1 MLRGLRCVGT
11 VWVDGGHRVTGNDGM
26 VGEDREERRQMLTEL
41 GTRLAVVKG
50 YTQLLNRHI
59 DRDEIPRAQLAR
71 YCRILDEHIMLLE
84 QSIRRLA
91 GGVDADAVIDES
103 FSLRRIDIED
113 PDAAGAA

>member
-1 MLRGLRCVGT
+1 M
-11 VWVDGGHRVTGNDGM
+11 TGNDGK
-26 VGEDREERRQMLTEL
+26 VGEDREQRRQMLTEL

-84 QSIRRLA
+84 QSIRTLA
-91 GGVDADAVIDES
+91 GGVEADAVIDES

>member
-1 MLRGLRCVGT
+1 M
-11 VWVDGGHRVTGNDGM
+11 TGNDG
-26 VGEDREERRQMLTEL
+26 VVRDDRVERRQLLTEL

-84 QSIRRLA
+84 QSIRALA
-91 GGVDADAVIDES
+91 GEVEGDAVIAES
-103 FSLRRIDIED
+103 FAPRRIDIED
-113 PDAAGAA
+113 PDAAGTA